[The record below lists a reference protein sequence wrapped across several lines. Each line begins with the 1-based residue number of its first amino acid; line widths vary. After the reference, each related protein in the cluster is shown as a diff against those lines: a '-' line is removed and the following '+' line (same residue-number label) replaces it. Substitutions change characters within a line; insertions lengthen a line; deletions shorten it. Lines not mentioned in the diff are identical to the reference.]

1 MTSQVNTY
9 ERLFENAVEGIF
21 QTLPDGKYLRV
32 NPALARIYGYGSPDE
47 LMRDLTNIAEQLYV
61 DKGRRDDFMTAIEKN
76 DVVQD
81 FESRVRQRDGSI
93 RWISENA
100 RAVRDLSGQLQYY
113 EGFVIDI
120 TDRKEA
126 EARQAAMETELN
138 HAHTMTA
145 LGHLAGGVAHDFKTL
160 LTLVE
165 ILTERALGECE
176 AGTSPRIRENLAQ
189 ISAVVERGSKVV
201 ERIRR
206 VSELSNTEA
215 EPVCVDRTV
224 SDVIRLLRVSL
235 PEGVEIVPQLELD
248 LKPVVANPVTLFQL
262 FMNMVTTVLRS
273 KDGEAG
279 RIPVKLG
286 YATTEHAIREGLPRD
301 SYVRFTVG
309 EQFEMTTANPVEPVD
324 ESVRIGLRSIET
336 TAEAIGGR
344 LIVHECKGEPCG
356 FELYLPTTDERQET
370 DDLLSQFS
378 TQITSQSGAA

>member
-32 NPALARIYGYGSPDE
+32 NPALARIYGYESADE
-47 LMRDLTNIAEQLYV
+47 LMTDLTDIAGQLYV
-61 DKGRRDDFMTAIEKN
+61 DQGRRDDFMAAIEKN

-100 RAVRDLSGQLQYY
+100 RAVRDLSGMLQYY

-126 EARQAAMETELN
+126 EARQAAMEAELN
-138 HAHTMTA
+138 QAHTMTA

-160 LTLVE
+160 LKLVE
-165 ILTERALGECE
+165 ILTDRALDECE
-176 AGTSPRIRENLAQ
+176 DASSPRLHENLSQ
-189 ISAVVERGSKVV
+189 ISAVVDRGSQVV
-201 ERIRR
+201 ERLRR
-206 VSELSNTEA
+206 VSELGNTESEA
-215 EPVCVDRTV
+215 VFVDRTV

-235 PEGVEIVPQLELD
+235 PEGIEIAQQLELD
-248 LKPVVANPVTLFQL
+248 LKPVVVNPVTLFQL
-262 FMNMVTTVLRS
+262 FMNMVTTVLRA
-273 KDGEAG
+273 KDGESG

-286 YATTEHAIREGLPRD
+286 YATAEQSVRENLPRD
-301 SYVRFTVG
+301 SFVRFTVG
-309 EQFEMTTANPVEPVD
+309 EQMAHTTANPATPVD
-324 ESVRIGLRSIET
+324 ESVRVGLRSIEA
-336 TAEAIGGR
+336 TAKAIGGH
-344 LIVHECKGEPCG
+344 LVVHESMGETIG
-356 FELYLPTTDERQET
+356 FELYLPTKDEQQSS

-378 TQITSQSGAA
+378 TQITSASGAA